1 MSTPAEARPVLP
13 RAPRAGATE
22 TAYYSRTRSSKTRLR
37 TPPLWLIVAYGV
49 LGAIAILCLLPLIW
63 MVLTSLRPS
72 NTVFGG
78 PIIPKHFT
86 FQAYEFVWT
95 KLDIFHYFL
104 NSVYITGVTLVIV
117 LLASTLGGYGF
128 ARLRFRGSGV
138 IFGALISTLFLP
150 SAAILI
156 PIFVELKF
164 FHLIGTQT
172 GLILLYSGTSVAFG
186 VLLMRIFFER
196 LPRELVEAA
205 HMDGAGEL
213 KTFWRIM
220 LPLAG
225 PGVATVA
232 ILQVL
237 TTWNELLFAVSLI
250 QNQSLQPMQPELYSL
265 VGQYTTNWPAVTA
278 ALTIASIPMIVV
290 YVVLQRR
297 FVAGLAAGAVTG

>member
-1 MSTPAEARPVLP
+1 MSLPAEARPALP
-13 RAPRAGATE
+13 RTRRADVTKASQASG
-22 TAYYSRTRSSKTRLR
+22 RKTRFR
-37 TPPLWLIVAYGV
+37 RPPLWLVVAYGV
-49 LGAIAILCLLPLIW
+49 LGTIAILCVLPLLW
-63 MVLTSLRPS
+63 MVLTSLRPG

-78 PIIPKHFT
+78 PVIPKHFT

-117 LLASTLGGYGF
+117 LAASTLGGYGF
-128 ARLRFRGSGV
+128 ARLNFRGSGV
-138 IFGALISTLFLP
+138 MFGALISTLFLP

-205 HMDGAGEL
+205 HMDGAGDFR
-213 KTFWRIM
+213 TFWRVM

-250 QNQSLQPMQPELYSL
+250 QNQNLQPMQPELYSL

-278 ALTIASIPMIVV
+278 ALTIASIPMIIV

-297 FVAGLAAGAVTG
+297 FVAGLAAGAVSG

>member
-1 MSTPAEARPVLP
+1 MSMPIDVPSEFP
-13 RAPRAGATE
+13 RAPGAPAAESRRISRAS
-22 TAYYSRTRSSKTRLR
+22 SRKRRFR
-37 TPPLWLIVAYGV
+37 PPPLWRIVGYGV
-49 LGAIAILCLLPLIW
+49 LVTVAILCLLPLIW

-78 PIIPKHFT
+78 PVIPSHFT
-86 FQAYEFVWT
+86 FRAYEFVWT
-95 KLDIFHYFL
+95 QLNIFHYFL

-128 ARLRFRGSGV
+128 ARLKFRGSGV
-138 IFGALISTLFLP
+138 MFGALVSTLFLP

-164 FHLIGTQT
+164 FHLINTQA
-172 GLILLYSGTSVAFG
+172 GLILLYSGTSVAFA

-196 LPRELVEAA
+196 LPKELIEAA
-205 HMDGAGEL
+205 HIDGAGEL
-213 KTFWRIM
+213 RTFWRIM
-220 LPLAG
+220 LPLTG

-237 TTWNELLFAVSLI
+237 TTWNELLFANSLI
-250 QNQSLQPMQPELYSL
+250 QDQTLQPMQPELYSL
-265 VGQYTTNWPAVTA
+265 VGQYSTNWPAVTA

-297 FVAGLAAGAVTG
+297 FVAGLAAGALNG